1 MRALRRLGGEG
12 ATNACVIDDHD
23 DANDNYDLDFH
34 IASVFILLLVS
45 FVGAGFS
52 VVTTRVRCLRVSPI
66 AINIGKF
73 FGSG

>member
-1 MRALRRLGGEG
+1 MRLIRRLGDG
-12 ATNACVIDDHD
+12 AHNDCEIDDD
-23 DANDNYDLDFH
+23 GDADGDYDLDFH
-34 IASVFILLLVS
+34 IASVFILLFVS

>member
-1 MRALRRLGGEG
+1 MRLIRRLGDG
-12 ATNACVIDDHD
+12 AHNDCVIDDD
-23 DANDNYDLDFH
+23 GDADGDYDLDFH
-34 IASVFILLLVS
+34 IASV
-45 FVGAGFS
+45 S